1 MVAQGLFHCRMLYYH
16 HLLGVRRD
24 GRWASTRGAGDDE
37 ILGGC
42 MNTAAI
48 RATLIKGEHII
59 RSIQAENYHL
69 TIVLVSKQDS

>member
-1 MVAQGLFHCRMLYYH
+1 
-16 HLLGVRRD
+16 
-24 GRWASTRGAGDDE
+24 
-37 ILGGC
+37 

-59 RSIQAENYHL
+59 RSIQSENYHL